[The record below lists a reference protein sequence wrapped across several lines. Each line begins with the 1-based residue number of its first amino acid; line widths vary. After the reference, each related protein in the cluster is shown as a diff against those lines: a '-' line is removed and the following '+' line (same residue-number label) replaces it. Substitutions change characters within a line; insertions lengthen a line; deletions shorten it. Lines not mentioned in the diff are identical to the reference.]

1 MAAGQVETVTGPV
14 GADGLGFTLAHEHV
28 LIGAGGL
35 NENFPFL
42 FDYDRTRERIIRELK
57 EAKAGGIDTIV
68 ELTTIDLGRDVELY
82 ADVSRA
88 SGVNII
94 ATTGFWLNIPLI
106 FRDRDPDFFAEIY
119 RHEIEDGIAG
129 TGIKPG
135 IIKASSDVEG
145 VTPEAEAALRG
156 AALAQKATGLPI
168 STHQWAEGRVGAR
181 QVEILLEEGADM
193 SRVCIGHSADTTDV
207 DYLMELLEQGV
218 YLSMDRYPGGD
229 ERPDWPTRNATVKAL
244 VDRGF
249 AQKVMLGHDYAPSPV
264 FAGEEP
270 VEQDEPTRYLFLSR
284 MAIPGLREAG
294 VTESDIRAMT
304 VDAPRRFLCGGD

>member
-1 MAAGQVETVTGPV
+1 MGPV
-14 GADGLGFTLAHEHV
+14 DAYGLGFTLSHEHV

-42 FDYDRTRERIIRELK
+42 FDYERTRERIIRELK
-57 EAKAGGIDTIV
+57 EAKAGGIDTII

-94 ATTGFWLNIPLI
+94 ATTGFWLTMPLI
-106 FRDRDPDFFAEIY
+106 FRDRDADFFAGIY
-119 RHEIEDGIAG
+119 IHEIEHGIAG

-135 IIKASSDVEG
+135 VIKGSSDIEG

-156 AALAQKATGLPI
+156 AARAHKATGVPI

-181 QVEILLEEGADM
+181 QVEILQDEGIDM
-193 SRVCIGHSADTTDV
+193 DRVCIGHSADTTDV
-207 DYLMELLEQGV
+207 EYLTELLEEGV
-218 YLSMDRYPGGD
+218 YLSMDRYPGRD
-229 ERPDWPTRNATVKAL
+229 ERPNWQTRNATVKSL

-249 AQKVMLGHDYAPSPV
+249 ANRIMLGHDYAPSPV
-264 FAGEEP
+264 FAGEETG
-270 VEQDEPTRYLFLSR
+270 EQEGPTTYLFLSR
-284 MAIPGLREAG
+284 TAIPGLREAG
-294 VTESDIRAMT
+294 VSESDIHAMT
-304 VDAPRRFLCGGD
+304 VEAPGRFLCGGD